1 MVYTDIA
8 LESKSDV
15 PNLDISI
22 NNQMNGNSTYHGS
35 DLSSS
40 HELHIDS
47 HVTETSELIGGSCRG
62 GEVHIKQN
70 VGGHEVTKTDS
81 DKSMDIKSKFHSETD
96 SASSKEK
103 VTDDR
108 SVQKVTKT
116 ESKEIVTNDR
126 SVQEVTKTDIDKSN
140 SDSDY
145 DDEPIDIDESK
156 SEKGSGNGS
165 SSGSSGSSST
175 SSGSNSSSSGPSG
188 TDDSEND
195 SESLHDDDDNNSS
208 NKGTQQLLSNKETE
222 NDDPLNEYMSSK
234 HILPETK
241 EKQ

>member
-15 PNLDISI
+15 PNLDVSI

-70 VGGHEVTKTDS
+70 VGGNEVTKTDS

-103 VTDDR
+103 VTNDR

-126 SVQEVTKTDIDKSN
+126 SVQEVTNIDKSN

-145 DDEPIDIDESK
+145 DDEPIDIDESE

-188 TDDSEND
+188 TDDSEKD
-195 SESLHDDDDNNSS
+195 SESLHDFDDNNSS
-208 NKGTQQLLSNKETE
+208 NKGIQQLSSNKETE
-222 NDDPLNEYMSSK
+222 NDDPLNEYMSSQ

-241 EKQ
+241 EKP